1 MTPTEIDF
9 RAAPNI
15 RMNTYVHNSNI
26 HLKKKNF
33 SILIC
38 SCLRKKKSVGYFFP
52 LFFPLFFP
60 YIINI
65 LLHVFFCDRVLLV
78 LNDAYFFF
86 CNRVRAV
93 PYKRLR
99 SIRFKHKRSIDHA
112 SFLGFPIVLNCTMTW
127 ASVDRAALRQML
139 PRKTNCGR
147 HREGDTREGVQ
158 IGDVFS
164 DPPLFL
170 SHVRAFRSL
179 RCPDPRFGWPVATIV

>member
-1 MTPTEIDF
+1 MFFLRPRFVSFE
-9 RAAPNI
+9 R
-15 RMNTYVHNSNI
+15 
-26 HLKKKNF
+26 
-33 SILIC
+33 
-38 SCLRKKKSVGYFFP
+38 CL
-52 LFFPLFFP
+52 
-60 YIINI
+60 
-65 LLHVFFCDRVLLV
+65 
-78 LNDAYFFF
+78 FFF
-86 CNRVRAV
+86 CNRVPAV